1 MNWKRWAGLVTILL
15 VGFGAYRIWLISEAA
30 LMPSTKEEIDSV
42 RAVSAA
48 QDEEAFFRPE
58 NQALDPQPT
67 NPLNNVYFGDLHVH
81 TNISSDAYLFGNR
94 LDMDTAYRFAK
105 GETGATLRTGEY
117 VEISRPLDF
126 AALTDHAE
134 TFGRR
139 PACES
144 PDASDAARA
153 ACDKLEVPSLIGFLQ
168 LRQRAQ
174 ERPPVRPMEVFNDNP
189 KLERSYAAATWQ
201 QVQDAANR
209 YYEPGRFTTFAAYE
223 YSPAMPDRGK
233 NHRNIFF
240 RGNDVPMYAV
250 SSFDAIS
257 EIELWQQLE
266 ATCTVE
272 CQFLT
277 IPHNMNK
284 TWGLA
289 FAGETIDGAAYSE
302 EDWKLRERNEPL
314 VEMFQIKGSSE
325 CSVMFGAGDEECG
338 FEQFLPPCEEG
349 QETSCLPTTSMVRD
363 GLRIGLELE
372 DEIGVNPLEFG
383 MVGSTDT
390 HNSNPGDTEEWD
402 YRGATSF
409 ASSPAARRMSPDNV
423 TGIRNNNPGGLAA
436 VWAPENTREAVFDAM
451 KRKEVYA
458 TSGTRIVLRMF
469 AGYELPAD
477 IAETADLTVAY
488 EQGTP
493 MGGRLD
499 AISAGDKAVSLFVWA
514 SQDPI
519 SAPLARVQIV
529 KGWIENGESREA
541 VYDVACGGSALN
553 PTTAI
558 CAPNGAKVDLSDC
571 SWDTTAGASELK
583 ARWTDPD
590 FDPAEDAF
598 YYARVVQN
606 PTCRW
611 TTYDSLRLG
620 LTPLADSAATVTE
633 MAWGSPVWV
642 KTKP

>member
-1 MNWKRWAGLVTILL
+1 MNWKRWAGLAAMLL
-15 VGFGAYRIWLISEAA
+15 VGFGAYRIWLLSEAA
-30 LMPSTKEEIDSV
+30 LMPSTEAEIASV

-48 QDEEAFFRPE
+48 QDEEAFFRPD
-58 NQALDPQPT
+58 NQPFEPQPT
-67 NPLNNVYFGDLHVH
+67 NPLNNVYFGDLHIH

-139 PACES
+139 QACES
-144 PDASDAARA
+144 PGASDVARA
-153 ACDKLEVPSLIGFLQ
+153 ACDQLEVPSLIGFMQ
-168 LRQRAQ
+168 LRQRAEQ
-174 ERPPVRPMEVFNDNP
+174 RPPVRPMAVFNDNP
-189 KLERSYAAATWQ
+189 KLERSYAAETWQ
-201 QVQDAANR
+201 QVQMAANR
-209 YYEPGRFTTFAAYE
+209 HYEPGRFTTFAAYE

-233 NHRNIFF
+233 NHRNIVF
-240 RGNDVPMYAV
+240 RGNDVPKYAV

-257 EIELWQQLE
+257 EIELWRQLE
-266 ATCTVE
+266 ATCTAD

-289 FAGETIDGAAYSE
+289 FAGETIDGVAYAE

-325 CSVMFGAGDEECG
+325 CSMMFGAGDEECG
-338 FEQFLPPCEEG
+338 FEQFLPPCAKG
-349 QETSCLPTTSMVRD
+349 QETSCLPTTSMARD

-436 VWAPENTREAVFDAM
+436 VWAPENTREALFDAM

-469 AGYELPAD
+469 AGFELPAD
-477 IAETADLTVAY
+477 IAETADLTAAY
-488 EQGTP
+488 EHGTP
-493 MGGRLD
+493 MGGRLN
-499 AISAGDKAVSLFVWA
+499 AISAGGNAVSLFVWA
-514 SQDPI
+514 TQDPI
-519 SAPLARVQIV
+519 SAPLARIQIV
-529 KGWIENGESREA
+529 KGWIENGESHEA

-553 PTTAI
+553 PTTAK
-558 CAPNGAKVDLSDC
+558 CAPNGATVDLSDC
-571 SWDTTAGASELK
+571 SWDTTVGASDLK
-583 ARWTDPD
+583 ATWTDPD
-590 FDPAEDAF
+590 FDSAEDAF

-620 LTPLADSAATVTE
+620 LAPLADSHTTVSE

-642 KTKP
+642 KTKH

>member
-1 MNWKRWAGLVTILL
+1 
-15 VGFGAYRIWLISEAA
+15 
-30 LMPSTKEEIDSV
+30 
-42 RAVSAA
+42 
-48 QDEEAFFRPE
+48 
-58 NQALDPQPT
+58 
-67 NPLNNVYFGDLHVH
+67 
-81 TNISSDAYLFGNR
+81 
-94 LDMDTAYRFAK
+94 
-105 GETGATLRTGEY
+105 
-117 VEISRPLDF
+117 
-126 AALTDHAE
+126 LTDHAE

-139 PACES
+139 QACES
-144 PDASDAARA
+144 PGASDVARA
-153 ACDKLEVPSLIGFLQ
+153 ACDQLEVPSLIGFMQ
-168 LRQRAQ
+168 LRQRAEQ
-174 ERPPVRPMEVFNDNP
+174 RPPVRPMAVFNDNP
-189 KLERSYAAATWQ
+189 KLERSYAAETWQ
-201 QVQDAANR
+201 QVQIAANR
-209 YYEPGRFTTFAAYE
+209 HYEPGRFTTFAAYE

-233 NHRNIFF
+233 NHRNIVF
-240 RGNDVPMYAV
+240 RGNDVPKYAV

-257 EIELWQQLE
+257 EIELWRQLE
-266 ATCTVE
+266 ATCTAD

-289 FAGETIDGAAYSE
+289 FAGETIDGVAYAE

-325 CSVMFGAGDEECG
+325 CSMMFGAGDEECG
-338 FEQFLPPCEEG
+338 FEQFLPPCAKG
-349 QETSCLPTTSMVRD
+349 QETSCLPTTSMARD

-436 VWAPENTREAVFDAM
+436 VWAPENTREALFDAM

-469 AGYELPAD
+469 AGFELPAD
-477 IAETADLTVAY
+477 IAETADLTAAY
-488 EQGTP
+488 EHGTP
-493 MGGRLD
+493 MGGRLN
-499 AISAGDKAVSLFVWA
+499 AISAGGNAVSLFVWA
-514 SQDPI
+514 TQDPI
-519 SAPLARVQIV
+519 SAPLARIQIV
-529 KGWIENGESREA
+529 KGWIENGESHEA

-553 PTTAI
+553 PTTAK
-558 CAPNGAKVDLSDC
+558 CAPNGATVDLSDC
-571 SWDTTAGASELK
+571 SWDTTVGASDLK
-583 ARWTDPD
+583 ATWTDPD
-590 FDPAEDAF
+590 FDSAEDAF

-620 LTPLADSAATVTE
+620 LAPPADSHTTVSE

-642 KTKP
+642 RTKH

>member
-1 MNWKRWAGLVTILL
+1 MNWKRWAGLAAMLL
-15 VGFGAYRIWLISEAA
+15 VGFGAYRIWLLSEAA
-30 LMPSTKEEIDSV
+30 LMPSTEAEIASV

-48 QDEEAFFRPE
+48 QDEEAFFRPD
-58 NQALDPQPT
+58 NQPFEPQPK
-67 NPLNNVYFGDLHVH
+67 NPLNNVYFGDLHIH

-139 PACES
+139 QACES
-144 PDASDAARA
+144 PGASDVARA
-153 ACDKLEVPSLIGFLQ
+153 ACDQLEVPSLIGFMQ
-168 LRQRAQ
+168 LRQRAEQ
-174 ERPPVRPMEVFNDNP
+174 RPPVRPMAVFNDNP
-189 KLERSYAAATWQ
+189 KLERSYAAETWQ
-201 QVQDAANR
+201 QVQIAANR
-209 YYEPGRFTTFAAYE
+209 HYEPGRFTTFAAYE

-233 NHRNIFF
+233 NHRNIVF
-240 RGNDVPMYAV
+240 RGNDVPKYAV

-266 ATCTVE
+266 ATCTAD

-289 FAGETIDGAAYSE
+289 FAGETIDGVAYSE
-302 EDWKLRERNEPL
+302 EGWKLRERNEPL

-325 CSVMFGAGDEECG
+325 CSMMFGAGDEECG
-338 FEQFLPPCEEG
+338 FEQFLPPCAEG
-349 QETSCLPTTSMVRD
+349 QETSCLPTTSMARD

-436 VWAPENTREAVFDAM
+436 VWAPENTREALFDAM

-469 AGYELPAD
+469 AGFELPAD
-477 IAETADLTVAY
+477 IAETADLTAAY
-488 EQGTP
+488 EHGTP
-493 MGGRLD
+493 MGGRLN
-499 AISAGDKAVSLFVWA
+499 AISAGGNAVSLFVWA
-514 SQDPI
+514 TQDPI
-519 SAPLARVQIV
+519 SAPLARIQIV
-529 KGWIENGESREA
+529 KGWIENGESHEA

-553 PTTAI
+553 PTTAK
-558 CAPNGAKVDLSDC
+558 CAPNGATVDLSDC
-571 SWDTTAGASELK
+571 SWDTTVGASDLK
-583 ARWTDPD
+583 ATWTDPD
-590 FDPAEDAF
+590 FDSAEDAF

-620 LTPLADSAATVTE
+620 LAPPADSHTTVSE

-642 KTKP
+642 KTKH

>member
-1 MNWKRWAGLVTILL
+1 MNWKRWAGLAAVLL
-15 VGFGAYRIWLISEAA
+15 VGFGAYRIWRLSEAA
-30 LMPSTKEEIDSV
+30 LMPSTEAEIASV

-48 QDEEAFFRPE
+48 QDEEAFFRPD
-58 NQALDPQPT
+58 NQPFEPQPT
-67 NPLNNVYFGDLHVH
+67 NPLNNVYFGDLHIH

-139 PACES
+139 QACES
-144 PDASDAARA
+144 PGASDVARA
-153 ACDKLEVPSLIGFLQ
+153 ACDQLEVPSLIGFMQ
-168 LRQRAQ
+168 LRQRAEQ
-174 ERPPVRPMEVFNDNP
+174 RPPVRPMAVFNDNP
-189 KLERSYAAATWQ
+189 KLERSYAAETWQ
-201 QVQDAANR
+201 QVQMAANR
-209 YYEPGRFTTFAAYE
+209 HYEPGRFTTFAAYE

-233 NHRNIFF
+233 NHRNIVF
-240 RGNDVPMYAV
+240 RGSDVPKYAV

-257 EIELWQQLE
+257 EIELWRQLE
-266 ATCTVE
+266 ATCTAD

-289 FAGETIDGAAYSE
+289 FAGETIDGVAYAE

-325 CSVMFGAGDEECG
+325 CSMMFGAGDEECG
-338 FEQFLPPCEEG
+338 FEQFLPPCAKG
-349 QETSCLPTTSMVRD
+349 QETSCLPTTSMARD

-436 VWAPENTREAVFDAM
+436 VWAPENTREALFDAM

-469 AGYELPAD
+469 AGFELPAD
-477 IAETADLTVAY
+477 IAETADLTAAY
-488 EQGTP
+488 EHGTP
-493 MGGRLD
+493 MGGRLN
-499 AISAGDKAVSLFVWA
+499 AISAGGNAVSLFVWA
-514 SQDPI
+514 TQDPI
-519 SAPLARVQIV
+519 SAPLARIQIV
-529 KGWIENGESREA
+529 KGWIENGESHEA

-553 PTTAI
+553 PTTAK
-558 CAPNGAKVDLSDC
+558 CAPNGATVDLSDC
-571 SWDTTAGASELK
+571 SWDTTVGASDLK
-583 ARWTDPD
+583 ATWTDPD
-590 FDPAEDAF
+590 FDSAEDAF

-620 LTPLADSAATVTE
+620 LAPLADSHTTVSE

-642 KTKP
+642 KTKH

>member
-1 MNWKRWAGLVTILL
+1 MNWKRWAGLAAILL
-15 VGFGAYRIWLISEAA
+15 VGFGAYRIWLLSEAA
-30 LMPSTKEEIDSV
+30 LMPSTEAEIASV

-48 QDEEAFFRPE
+48 QDEEAFFRPD
-58 NQALDPQPT
+58 NQPFEPQPT
-67 NPLNNVYFGDLHVH
+67 NPLNNVYFGDLHIH

-139 PACES
+139 QACES
-144 PDASDAARA
+144 PGASDVARA
-153 ACDKLEVPSLIGFLQ
+153 ACDQLEVPSLIGFMQ
-168 LRQRAQ
+168 LRQRAEQ
-174 ERPPVRPMEVFNDNP
+174 RPPVRPMAVFNDNP
-189 KLERSYAAATWQ
+189 KLERSYAAETWQ
-201 QVQDAANR
+201 QVQIAANR
-209 YYEPGRFTTFAAYE
+209 HYEPGRFTTFAAYE

-233 NHRNIFF
+233 NHRNIVF
-240 RGNDVPMYAV
+240 RGNDVPKYAV

-257 EIELWQQLE
+257 EIELWRQLE
-266 ATCTVE
+266 ATCTAD

-277 IPHNMNK
+277 IPHNMNR

-289 FAGETIDGAAYSE
+289 FAGETIDGVAYSE

-325 CSVMFGAGDEECG
+325 CSMMFGAGDEECG
-338 FEQFLPPCEEG
+338 FEQFLPPCAKG
-349 QETSCLPTTSMVRD
+349 QETSCLPTTSMARD

-436 VWAPENTREAVFDAM
+436 VWAPENTREALFDAM

-469 AGYELPAD
+469 AGFELPAD
-477 IAETADLTVAY
+477 IAETADLTAAY
-488 EQGTP
+488 EHGTP
-493 MGGRLD
+493 MGGRLN
-499 AISAGDKAVSLFVWA
+499 AISAGGNAVSLFVWA
-514 SQDPI
+514 TQDPI
-519 SAPLARVQIV
+519 SAPLARIQIV
-529 KGWIENGESREA
+529 KGWIENGESHEA

-553 PTTAI
+553 PTTAK
-558 CAPNGAKVDLSDC
+558 CAPNGATVDLSDC
-571 SWDTTAGASELK
+571 SWDTTVGASDLK
-583 ARWTDPD
+583 ATWTDPD
-590 FDPAEDAF
+590 FDSAEDAF

-620 LTPLADSAATVTE
+620 LAPLADSHTTVSE

-642 KTKP
+642 KTKH

>member
-1 MNWKRWAGLVTILL
+1 MNWKRWAGLAAMLL
-15 VGFGAYRIWLISEAA
+15 VGFGAYRIWLLSEAA
-30 LMPSTKEEIDSV
+30 LMPSTEAEIASV

-48 QDEEAFFRPE
+48 QDEEAFFRPD
-58 NQALDPQPT
+58 NQPLEPQPT
-67 NPLNNVYFGDLHVH
+67 NPLNNVYFGDLHIH

-139 PACES
+139 QACES
-144 PDASDAARA
+144 PGASDVARA
-153 ACDKLEVPSLIGFLQ
+153 ACDQLEVPSLIGFMQ
-168 LRQRAQ
+168 LRQRAEQ
-174 ERPPVRPMEVFNDNP
+174 RPPVRPMAVFNDNP
-189 KLERSYAAATWQ
+189 KLERSYAAETWQ
-201 QVQDAANR
+201 QVQMAANR
-209 YYEPGRFTTFAAYE
+209 HYEPGRFTTFAAYE

-233 NHRNIFF
+233 NHRNIVF
-240 RGNDVPMYAV
+240 RGNDVPKYAV

-257 EIELWQQLE
+257 EIELWRQLE
-266 ATCTVE
+266 ATCTAD

-289 FAGETIDGAAYSE
+289 FAGETIDGVAYAE

-325 CSVMFGAGDEECG
+325 CSMMFGAGDEECG
-338 FEQFLPPCEEG
+338 FEQFLPPCAKG
-349 QETSCLPTTSMVRD
+349 QETSCLPTTSMARD

-436 VWAPENTREAVFDAM
+436 VWAPENTREALFDGM

-469 AGYELPAD
+469 AGFELPAD
-477 IAETADLTVAY
+477 IAETADLTAAY
-488 EQGTP
+488 EHGTP
-493 MGGRLD
+493 MGGRLN
-499 AISAGDKAVSLFVWA
+499 AISAGGNAVSLFVWA
-514 SQDPI
+514 TQDPI
-519 SAPLARVQIV
+519 SAPLARIQIV
-529 KGWIENGESREA
+529 KGWIENGESHEA

-553 PTTAI
+553 PTTAK
-558 CAPNGAKVDLSDC
+558 CAPNGATVDLSDC
-571 SWDTTAGASELK
+571 SWDTTVGASDLK
-583 ARWTDPD
+583 ATWTDPD
-590 FDPAEDAF
+590 FDSAEDAF

-620 LTPLADSAATVTE
+620 LAPPADSHTTVSE

-642 KTKP
+642 KTKH

>member
-1 MNWKRWAGLVTILL
+1 MNWKRWAGLAAMLL
-15 VGFGAYRIWLISEAA
+15 VGFGAYRIWRLSEAA
-30 LMPSTKEEIDSV
+30 LMPSTEAEIASV

-48 QDEEAFFRPE
+48 QDEEAFFRPD
-58 NQALDPQPT
+58 NQPFEPQPT
-67 NPLNNVYFGDLHVH
+67 NPLNNVYFGDLHIH

-139 PACES
+139 QACES
-144 PDASDAARA
+144 PGASDVARA
-153 ACDKLEVPSLIGFLQ
+153 ACDQLEVPSLIGFMQ

-174 ERPPVRPMEVFNDNP
+174 QRPPVRPMAVFNDNP
-189 KLERSYAAATWQ
+189 KLERSYAAETWQ
-201 QVQDAANR
+201 QVQIAANR
-209 YYEPGRFTTFAAYE
+209 HYEPGRFTTFAAYE

-233 NHRNIFF
+233 NHRNIVF
-240 RGNDVPMYAV
+240 RGNDVPKYAV

-257 EIELWQQLE
+257 EIELWRQLE
-266 ATCTVE
+266 ATCTAD

-289 FAGETIDGAAYSE
+289 FAGETIDGVAYAE

-325 CSVMFGAGDEECG
+325 CSMMFGAGDEECG
-338 FEQFLPPCEEG
+338 FEQFLPPCAKG
-349 QETSCLPTTSMVRD
+349 QETSCLPTTSMARD

-436 VWAPENTREAVFDAM
+436 VWAPENTREALFDAM

-469 AGYELPAD
+469 AGFELPAD
-477 IAETADLTVAY
+477 IAETADLTAAY
-488 EQGTP
+488 EHGTP
-493 MGGRLD
+493 MGGRLN
-499 AISAGDKAVSLFVWA
+499 AISAGGNAVSLFVWA
-514 SQDPI
+514 TQDPI
-519 SAPLARVQIV
+519 SAPLARIQIV
-529 KGWIENGESREA
+529 KGWIENGESHEA

-553 PTTAI
+553 PTTAK
-558 CAPNGAKVDLSDC
+558 CAPNGATVDLSDC
-571 SWDTTAGASELK
+571 SWDTTVGASDLK
-583 ARWTDPD
+583 ATWTDPD
-590 FDPAEDAF
+590 FDSAEDAF

-620 LTPLADSAATVTE
+620 LAPLADSHTTVSE

-642 KTKP
+642 KTKH

>member
-1 MNWKRWAGLVTILL
+1 MNWKHWIALIAFVALA
-15 VGFGAYRIWLISEAA
+15 FGAYRILLLSEAA
-30 LMPSTKEEIDSV
+30 IMPSTKEEIASV

-58 NQALDPQPT
+58 NQPLDPRPK
-67 NPLNNVYFGDLHVH
+67 NPFNNVYFGDLHIH
-81 TNISSDAYLFGNR
+81 TSISSDAYLFGNR
-94 LDMDTAYRFAK
+94 IDMDTAYRFAK
-105 GETGATLRTGEY
+105 GEAGVTLRTGEY

-134 TFGRR
+134 TFGSRT
-139 PACES
+139 ACES
-144 PDASDAARA
+144 SDASDAARV
-153 ACDKLEVPSLIGFLQ
+153 ACKSLEVPSLIGFLQ

-174 ERPPVRPMEVFNDNP
+174 DRPPVRPMEIFNDDP
-189 KLERSYAAATWQ
+189 ALQRSYAAGTWQ
-201 QVQDAANR
+201 QIQDAANR
-209 YYEPGRFTTFAAYE
+209 HYEAGRFTTFAAYE

-240 RGNDVPMYAV
+240 RGSEVPRYAV

-266 ATCTVE
+266 ATCNIE

-289 FAGETIDGAAYSE
+289 FAGETIDGVAYSE
-302 EDWKLRERNEPL
+302 EDWKLRQRNEPL
-314 VEMFQIKGSSE
+314 VEMFQIKGNSE
-325 CSVMFGAGDEECG
+325 CSLMFGAGDEECG
-338 FEQFLPPCEEG
+338 FEQFFPPCTQG
-349 QETSCLPTTSMVRD
+349 QKTSCIYSTSMVRD

-372 DEIGVNPLEFG
+372 DKTGVNPLEFG

-402 YRGATSF
+402 YRGATTF
-409 ASSPAARRMSPDNV
+409 ASSPAARRMSTDNV

-436 VWAPENTREAVFDAM
+436 VWAPENTREALFDAM

-469 AGYELPAD
+469 AGFELPED
-477 IAETADLTVAY
+477 IAKTADLASAY
-488 EQGTP
+488 EQAAP
-493 MGGRLD
+493 MGGRLQAID
-499 AISAGDKAVSLFVWA
+499 AGVNAISVFVWA
-514 SQDPI
+514 TQDPI

-529 KGWIENGESREA
+529 KGWIEDGESREA
-541 VYDVACGGSALN
+541 VYDVACGGSDQD
-553 PTTAI
+553 PTTGK
-558 CAPNGAKVDLSDC
+558 CAPNNASVNLTDC
-571 SWDTTAGASELK
+571 SWDTAAGASDLK
-583 ARWTDPD
+583 ALWTDPD
-590 FDPAEDAF
+590 FDPNEDAF

-620 LTPLADSAATVTE
+620 RTPLADSDTTVTE

-642 KTKP
+642 KTQ

>member
-1 MNWKRWAGLVTILL
+1 MNWKRWAGLAAILL
-15 VGFGAYRIWLISEAA
+15 VGFGAYRIWLLSEAA
-30 LMPSTKEEIDSV
+30 LMPSTEAEIASV

-48 QDEEAFFRPE
+48 QDEEAFFRPD
-58 NQALDPQPT
+58 NQPLEPQPT
-67 NPLNNVYFGDLHVH
+67 NPLNNVYFGDLHIH

-139 PACES
+139 QACES
-144 PDASDAARA
+144 PGASDVARA
-153 ACDKLEVPSLIGFLQ
+153 ACDQLEVPSLIGFMQ
-168 LRQRAQ
+168 LRQRAEQ
-174 ERPPVRPMEVFNDNP
+174 RPPVRPMAVFNDNP
-189 KLERSYAAATWQ
+189 KLERSYAAETWQ
-201 QVQDAANR
+201 QVQIAANR
-209 YYEPGRFTTFAAYE
+209 HYEPGRFTTFAAYE

-233 NHRNIFF
+233 NHRNIVF
-240 RGNDVPMYAV
+240 RGNDVPKYAV

-257 EIELWQQLE
+257 EIELWRQLE
-266 ATCTVE
+266 ATCTAD

-289 FAGETIDGAAYSE
+289 FAGETIDGVAYSE

-325 CSVMFGAGDEECG
+325 CSMMFGAGDEECG
-338 FEQFLPPCEEG
+338 FEQFLPPCAKG
-349 QETSCLPTTSMVRD
+349 QETSCLPTTSMARD

-436 VWAPENTREAVFDAM
+436 VWAPENTREALFDAM

-469 AGYELPAD
+469 AGFELPAD
-477 IAETADLTVAY
+477 IAETADLTAAY
-488 EQGTP
+488 EHGTP
-493 MGGRLD
+493 MGGRLN
-499 AISAGDKAVSLFVWA
+499 AISAGGNAVSLFVWA
-514 SQDPI
+514 TQDPI
-519 SAPLARVQIV
+519 SAPLARIQIV
-529 KGWIENGESREA
+529 KGWIENGESHEA

-553 PTTAI
+553 PTTAK
-558 CAPNGAKVDLSDC
+558 CAPNGATVDLSDC
-571 SWDTTAGASELK
+571 SWDTTVGASDLK
-583 ARWTDPD
+583 ATWTDPD
-590 FDPAEDAF
+590 FDSAEDAF

-620 LTPLADSAATVTE
+620 LAPLADSHTTVSE

-642 KTKP
+642 KTKH

>member
-1 MNWKRWAGLVTILL
+1 MNWKRWAGLVAMLL
-15 VGFGAYRIWLISEAA
+15 VGFGAYRIWLLSEAA
-30 LMPSTKEEIDSV
+30 LMPSTEAEIASV

-58 NQALDPQPT
+58 NQPFEPQPT
-67 NPLNNVYFGDLHVH
+67 NPLNNVYFGDLHIH

-105 GETGATLRTGEY
+105 GETGATLSTGEY

-139 PACES
+139 QACES
-144 PDASDAARA
+144 PGASDVARA
-153 ACDKLEVPSLIGFLQ
+153 ACDQLEVPSLIGFMQ
-168 LRQRAQ
+168 LRQRAEQ
-174 ERPPVRPMEVFNDNP
+174 RPPVRPMAVFNDNP
-189 KLERSYAAATWQ
+189 KLERSYAAETWQ
-201 QVQDAANR
+201 QVQMAANR
-209 YYEPGRFTTFAAYE
+209 HYEPGRFTTFAAYE

-233 NHRNIFF
+233 NHRNIVF
-240 RGNDVPMYAV
+240 RGNDVPKYAV

-257 EIELWQQLE
+257 EIELWRQLE
-266 ATCTVE
+266 ATCTAD

-289 FAGETIDGAAYSE
+289 FAGETIDGVAYAE

-325 CSVMFGAGDEECG
+325 CSMMFGAGDEECG
-338 FEQFLPPCEEG
+338 FEQFLPPCAKG
-349 QETSCLPTTSMVRD
+349 QETSCLPTTSMARD

-436 VWAPENTREAVFDAM
+436 VWAPENTREALFDAM

-469 AGYELPAD
+469 AGFELPAD
-477 IAETADLTVAY
+477 IAETADLTAAY
-488 EQGTP
+488 EHGTP
-493 MGGRLD
+493 MGGRLN
-499 AISAGDKAVSLFVWA
+499 AISAGGNAVSLFVWA
-514 SQDPI
+514 TQDPI
-519 SAPLARVQIV
+519 SAPLARIQIV
-529 KGWIENGESREA
+529 KGWIENGESHEA

-553 PTTAI
+553 PTTAK
-558 CAPNGAKVDLSDC
+558 CAPNGATVDLSDC
-571 SWDTTAGASELK
+571 SWDTTVGASDLK
-583 ARWTDPD
+583 ATWTDPD
-590 FDPAEDAF
+590 FDSAEDAF

-620 LTPLADSAATVTE
+620 LAPLADSHTTVSE

-642 KTKP
+642 KTKH

>member
-1 MNWKRWAGLVTILL
+1 MNWKRWAGLAAILL
-15 VGFGAYRIWLISEAA
+15 VGFGAYRIWLLSEAA
-30 LMPSTKEEIDSV
+30 LMPSTEAEIASV

-48 QDEEAFFRPE
+48 QDEEAFFRPD
-58 NQALDPQPT
+58 NQPFEPQPT
-67 NPLNNVYFGDLHVH
+67 NPLNNVYFGDLHIH

-139 PACES
+139 QACES
-144 PDASDAARA
+144 PGASDVARA
-153 ACDKLEVPSLIGFLQ
+153 ACDQLEVPSLIGFMQ
-168 LRQRAQ
+168 LRQRAEQ
-174 ERPPVRPMEVFNDNP
+174 RPPVRPMAVFNDNP
-189 KLERSYAAATWQ
+189 KLERSYAAETWQ
-201 QVQDAANR
+201 QVQIAANR
-209 YYEPGRFTTFAAYE
+209 HYEPGRFTTFAAYE

-233 NHRNIFF
+233 NHRNIVF
-240 RGNDVPMYAV
+240 RGNDVPKYAV

-257 EIELWQQLE
+257 EIELWRQLE
-266 ATCTVE
+266 ATCTAD

-289 FAGETIDGAAYSE
+289 FAGETIDGVAYAE

-325 CSVMFGAGDEECG
+325 CSMMFGAGDEECG
-338 FEQFLPPCEEG
+338 FEQFLPPCAKG
-349 QETSCLPTTSMVRD
+349 QETSCLPTTSMARD

-436 VWAPENTREAVFDAM
+436 VWAPENTREALFDAM

-469 AGYELPAD
+469 AGFELPAD
-477 IAETADLTVAY
+477 IAETADLTAAY
-488 EQGTP
+488 EHGTP
-493 MGGRLD
+493 MGGRLN
-499 AISAGDKAVSLFVWA
+499 AISAGGNAVSLFVWA
-514 SQDPI
+514 TQDPI
-519 SAPLARVQIV
+519 SAPLARIQIV
-529 KGWIENGESREA
+529 KGWIENGESHEA

-553 PTTAI
+553 PTTAK
-558 CAPNGAKVDLSDC
+558 CAPNGATVDLSDC
-571 SWDTTAGASELK
+571 SWDTTVGASDLK
-583 ARWTDPD
+583 ATWTDPD
-590 FDPAEDAF
+590 FDSAEDAF

-620 LTPLADSAATVTE
+620 LAPPADSHSTVSE

-642 KTKP
+642 KTKH

>member
-1 MNWKRWAGLVTILL
+1 MNWKRWAGLVAILL
-15 VGFGAYRIWLISEAA
+15 VGFGAYRIWLLSEAA
-30 LMPSTKEEIDSV
+30 LMPSTEEEIASV

-48 QDEEAFFRPE
+48 QDEEAFFRPD
-58 NQALDPQPT
+58 NQHLEPQPT
-67 NPLNNVYFGDLHVH
+67 NPLNNVYFGDLHIH

-139 PACES
+139 QACES
-144 PDASDAARA
+144 PGASDVARA
-153 ACDKLEVPSLIGFLQ
+153 ACDQLEVPSLIGFMQ
-168 LRQRAQ
+168 LRQRAEQ
-174 ERPPVRPMEVFNDNP
+174 RPPVRPMAVFNDNP
-189 KLERSYAAATWQ
+189 KLERSYAAETWQ
-201 QVQDAANR
+201 QVQIAANR
-209 YYEPGRFTTFAAYE
+209 HYEPGRFTTFAAYE

-233 NHRNIFF
+233 NHRNIVF
-240 RGNDVPMYAV
+240 RGNDVPKYAV

-257 EIELWQQLE
+257 EIELWRQLE
-266 ATCTVE
+266 ATCTAD

-289 FAGETIDGAAYSE
+289 FAGETIDGVAYAE

-325 CSVMFGAGDEECG
+325 CSMMFGAGDEECG
-338 FEQFLPPCEEG
+338 FEQFLPPCAKG
-349 QETSCLPTTSMVRD
+349 QETSCLSTTSMARD

-436 VWAPENTREAVFDAM
+436 VWAPENTREALFDAM

-469 AGYELPAD
+469 AGFELPAD
-477 IAETADLTVAY
+477 IAETADLTAAY
-488 EQGTP
+488 EHGTP
-493 MGGRLD
+493 MGGRLN
-499 AISAGDKAVSLFVWA
+499 AISAGGNAVSLFVWA
-514 SQDPI
+514 TQDPI
-519 SAPLARVQIV
+519 SAPLARIQIV
-529 KGWIENGESREA
+529 KGWIENGESHEA

-553 PTTAI
+553 PTTAK
-558 CAPNGAKVDLSDC
+558 CAPNGATVDLSDC
-571 SWDTTAGASELK
+571 SWDTTVGASDLK
-583 ARWTDPD
+583 ATWTDPD
-590 FDPAEDAF
+590 FDSAEDAF

-620 LTPLADSAATVTE
+620 LAPLADSHTTVSE

-642 KTKP
+642 KTKH

>member
-1 MNWKRWAGLVTILL
+1 MNWKRWAGLVAMLL
-15 VGFGAYRIWLISEAA
+15 VGFGAYRIWLLSEAA
-30 LMPSTKEEIDSV
+30 LMPSTEAEIASV

-48 QDEEAFFRPE
+48 QDEEVFFRPD
-58 NQALDPQPT
+58 NQPLEPQPT
-67 NPLNNVYFGDLHVH
+67 NPLNNVYFGDLHIH

-139 PACES
+139 QACES
-144 PDASDAARA
+144 LGASDVARA
-153 ACDKLEVPSLIGFLQ
+153 ACDQLEVPSLIGFMQ

-174 ERPPVRPMEVFNDNP
+174 QRPPVRPMAVFNDNP
-189 KLERSYAAATWQ
+189 KLERSYAAETWQ
-201 QVQDAANR
+201 QVQIAANR
-209 YYEPGRFTTFAAYE
+209 HYEPGRFTTFAAYE

-233 NHRNIFF
+233 NHRNIVF
-240 RGNDVPMYAV
+240 RGNDVPKYAV

-257 EIELWQQLE
+257 EIELWRQLE
-266 ATCTVE
+266 ATCTAD

-289 FAGETIDGAAYSE
+289 FAGETIDGVAYSE

-325 CSVMFGAGDEECG
+325 CSMMFGAGDEECG
-338 FEQFLPPCEEG
+338 FEQFLPPCAKG
-349 QETSCLPTTSMVRD
+349 QETSCLPTTSMARD

-436 VWAPENTREAVFDAM
+436 VWAPENTREALFDAM

-469 AGYELPAD
+469 AGFELPAD
-477 IAETADLTVAY
+477 IAETADLTAAY
-488 EQGTP
+488 EHGTP
-493 MGGRLD
+493 MGGRLN
-499 AISAGDKAVSLFVWA
+499 AISAGGNAVSLFVWA
-514 SQDPI
+514 AQDPI
-519 SAPLARVQIV
+519 SAPLARIQIV
-529 KGWIENGESREA
+529 KGWIENGESHEA

-553 PTTAI
+553 PTTAK
-558 CAPNGAKVDLSDC
+558 CAPNGATVDLSDC
-571 SWDTTAGASELK
+571 SWDTTVGASDLK
-583 ARWTDPD
+583 ATWTDPD
-590 FDPAEDAF
+590 FDSAEDAF

-620 LTPLADSAATVTE
+620 LAPLADSHTTVSE

-642 KTKP
+642 KTKH